1 MGISRKIA
9 TAALLIASAIWS
21 DAFTPASFVRYSAS
35 TNCDH
40 TEYSSA
46 SKTFLRASN
55 PDSEGTPC
63 EAPSDVEAVVL
74 DDAGALRNALVTN
87 IKGERVALGD
97 AMTSKTLSEKTFDT
111 SVVVFL
117 RHMG

>member
-21 DAFTPASFVRYSAS
+21 EAFTPSFVRYSAS
-35 TNCDH
+35 TSCDH

-55 PDSEGTPC
+55 PDSEGIPC